1 MFRIKQNSSTYL
13 YQKKKRE
20 AQPPIKI
27 TDSCKMFW
35 KIHCLKASRYCL
47 GYGETETHSY
57 TLTFDYFNARAM
69 DCVFTTLVEIKFM
82 KT

>member
-1 MFRIKQNSSTYL
+1 
-13 YQKKKRE
+13 
-20 AQPPIKI
+20 
-27 TDSCKMFW
+27 MFW
-35 KIHCLKASRYCL
+35 KIRCLKASRYCL

-69 DCVFTTLVEIKFM
+69 DCVFTTLVEIMFM